1 MKAQELRRKL
11 KKTHINDVFR
21 YILAITLIFSGFV
34 KTIDPWGTALMLEEY
49 LTVFGWEGLKPA
61 AMVFGIWLCAA
72 ELMMGCMLFCAV
84 RLRLITLF
92 CVLSMTIFTGL
103 TLWLAIT
110 EPIEDCGCF
119 GNALKMT
126 NWESFA
132 KNAVL
137 WPMSIVLW
145 WAEKDRRFFP
155 FTLREGVLTVVFAC
169 SSGLLGIYCYRHL
182 PLIDFLPFKKG
193 VNIVEEMQRVP
204 EIEDIKTTLI
214 YRDLESGKLHEF
226 ELTDTTWYDTTRWE
240 YVDTKIEGEGG
251 NTIDISVRDFA
262 VFDASGDVTEEI
274 LSMEGT
280 TRLVCVLNLDELESN
295 PKAMQ
300 RLVKMVREAE
310 MLGDNL
316 VCVTAS
322 LLPSSPS
329 YIAIGGLEVRC
340 YNMDATTLKAMLRA
354 KVGSVTL
361 QEGTI
366 VDKRTMYDF

>member
-1 MKAQELRRKL
+1 MKAQELRSKL

-21 YILAITLIFSGFV
+21 YILAITLMFSGFV

-92 CVLSMTIFTGL
+92 CVLSMTAFTGL

-155 FTLREGVLTVVFAC
+155 FTLREGILTVVFAC

-182 PLIDFLPFKKG
+182 PLIDFLPFKEG
-193 VNIVEEMQRVP
+193 VNIVEEMNKAP

-214 YRDLESGKLHEF
+214 YRDLEDGKLHEF
-226 ELTDTTWYDTTRWE
+226 ELSDTTWYDATRWE
-240 YVDTKIEGEGG
+240 YVDTKIEGDGG

-262 VFDASGDVTEEI
+262 IFDASGDVTEEI
-274 LSMEGT
+274 LAMDGT
-280 TRLVCVLNLDELESN
+280 TRLVCVLDLAELES
-295 PKAMQ
+295 PKVMR
-300 RLVKMVREAE
+300 RLVTMVRDAE
-310 MLGDNL
+310 SMGDNL
-316 VCVTAS
+316 ICITAS

-329 YIAIGGLEVRC
+329 FEAIGGREVRC

-354 KVGSVTL
+354 KVGTVTL
-361 QEGTI
+361 REGTI